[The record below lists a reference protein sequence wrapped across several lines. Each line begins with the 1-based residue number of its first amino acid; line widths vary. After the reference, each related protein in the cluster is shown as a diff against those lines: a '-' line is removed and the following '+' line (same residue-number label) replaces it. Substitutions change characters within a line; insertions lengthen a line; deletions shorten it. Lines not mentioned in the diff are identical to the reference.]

1 MENVVRRELVAIK
14 RKSGKMLS
22 ENYSKDKDGDVRK
35 VDVEETLITCCNPY
49 FSLFAPSSC

>member
-22 ENYSKDKDGDVRK
+22 ENYSKDKNV
-35 VDVEETLITCCNPY
+35 
-49 FSLFAPSSC
+49 